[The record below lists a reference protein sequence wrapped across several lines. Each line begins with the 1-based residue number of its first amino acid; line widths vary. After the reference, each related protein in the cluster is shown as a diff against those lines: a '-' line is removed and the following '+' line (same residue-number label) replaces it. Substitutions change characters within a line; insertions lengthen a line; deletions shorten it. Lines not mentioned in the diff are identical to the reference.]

1 MKKRLAYLGMLLFV
15 IVLGLLSRKLATV
28 PLAVGDGLWAVAV
41 YLAWRVFIPDW
52 QAKQVFG
59 LALFTAFAVEFSQL
73 LTWSWLVELRQT
85 TLGHLL
91 LGQGFLWSDL
101 LAYSVG
107 LLVVVQLDQLLLEKK
122 K

>member
-1 MKKRLAYLGMLLFV
+1 MKKRLAYLGTLFLV
-15 IVLGLLSRKLATV
+15 IILGLLSRKLAIV

-41 YLAWRVFIPDW
+41 YLAWRLLVPDW

-59 LALFTAFAVEFSQL
+59 LSLFTAFAVEFSQV

-107 LLVVVQLDQLLLEKK
+107 LLVIFKLDQLLLEKK